1 MASTNHAHIQTQSS
15 DSKELLRAEL
25 KAWERAF
32 EKDNGHKP
40 TPADVKANAEIS
52 IKYKLYHKSFRTA
65 KPSKREG
72 EKHDRSRAE
81 FVSTVQALKQITP
94 QKRRRDGDIITPY
107 KSTQGNDDV
116 ETVGPT
122 PQLNGRMLGLF
133 EGISDQTP
141 LAKRIKPNWGE
152 QLAAARKD
160 SPRSATPHR
169 RSWSGV
175 FEPKYQIHLP
185 PTNLARHC
193 KKLRPSRY
201 HPCDYDSCC
210 SSFINGQSTCLCH
223 TVLPSSYC
231 TTRSISAVAFASL
244 GRNAEKDQG
253 LKRSYQRLS
262 SKPA

>member
-52 IKYKLYHKSFRTA
+52 IKYKLYHKSFRAA

-94 QKRRRDGDIITPY
+94 QKRRRDGDIVTPS

-201 HPCDYDSCC
+201 HPCDHDLRLLLLIIHQRPTNMPLPHRP
-210 SSFINGQSTCLCH
+210 SF
-223 TVLPSSYC
+223 VLLHNP
-231 TTRSISAVAFASL
+231 
-244 GRNAEKDQG
+244 
-253 LKRSYQRLS
+253 
-262 SKPA
+262 